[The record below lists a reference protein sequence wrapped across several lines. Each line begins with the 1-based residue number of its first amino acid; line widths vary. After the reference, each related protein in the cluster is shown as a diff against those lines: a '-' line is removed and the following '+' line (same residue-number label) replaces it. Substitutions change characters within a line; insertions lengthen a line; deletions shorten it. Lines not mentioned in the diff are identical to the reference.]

1 MSDGTVDPVI
11 ERARRALR
19 QEEPADAER
28 VDALMR
34 GVRARPLP
42 RRAPTGWLRRRLDV
56 SITPLAAAALL
67 LVVAGVGGIAGVAA
81 HRLDGAPRGEGAP
94 VAGTVFQRTAPAA
107 PTAANAGVPPS
118 GDAVVLVH
126 FAMVAPDARQVA
138 LVGDFNGWSPTVTP
152 LRRAPASG
160 AWWVEVPLRAGRYTY
175 AFLLDGR
182 LWVPDPAAPL
192 APEDGFGRRNSVVVV
207 ASAS

>member
-11 ERARRALR
+11 ERARLALR
-19 QEEPADAER
+19 RDEPADPGS
-28 VDALMR
+28 VDGLMR
-34 GVRARPLP
+34 GVRARPIP
-42 RRAPTGWLRRRLDV
+42 RRAPARGWLRRRLDL
-56 SITPLAAAALL
+56 SLTPLAAAALL
-67 LVVAGVGGIAGVAA
+67 LMVAGAGGLAGLAVSQSRGASRRAGVPADGPVSREPARTAA
-81 HRLDGAPRGEGAP
+81 ATTPGAPRA
-94 VAGTVFQRTAPAA
+94 
-107 PTAANAGVPPS
+107 

-126 FAMVAPDARQVA
+126 FAMVAPDAQQVA

-152 LRRAPASG
+152 LRRAPG

-207 ASAS
+207 AAS

>member
-1 MSDGTVDPVI
+1 MSDGTVDPVL

-19 QEEPADAER
+19 QEEPADPAR

-67 LVVAGVGGIAGVAA
+67 LVVVGVGGMAGVAA

-94 VAGTVFQRTAPAA
+94 VAGTVFQRTAQAA
-107 PTAANAGVPPS
+107 PTAANAGAPPS

-138 LVGDFNGWSPTVTP
+138 LVGDFNGWSPTATSLVPTGNDVWT
-152 LRRAPASG
+152 AT
-160 AWWVEVPLRAGRYTY
+160 VPLTPGRHAYGFVVDDT
-175 AFLLDGR
+175 
-182 LWVPDPAAPL
+182 LWVRDPRAELVRDPDY
-192 APEDGFGRRNSVVVV
+192 GRDHSVVVV
-207 ASAS
+207 GRP

>member
-94 VAGTVFQRTAPAA
+94 VAGTVFQRTAAPATTGA
-107 PTAANAGVPPS
+107 PPS